1 MTTDP
6 TGLTGRALAVEAM
19 DRAVTLADATTAAQ
33 LTRRH
38 VPAWHWGPALLGD
51 ALVRLEDHLGERRY
65 ARWWRR
71 WADHHLAHRPDVN
84 QSDTAAPGLATL
96 ALQQRAA
103 TNADDDPTRYAPLTE
118 AVAEYVRHEPRLTG
132 EICNHL
138 GHSLIGRFYPRSVW
152 VDSLMMFGV
161 FPARYGVATDDATMI
176 EIAAGQPA
184 AAASLLQHD
193 NGLWAH
199 AWWARTGRPHP
210 RDVVWAR
217 GNGWVVAALPMITA
231 ALPEGHPSRTGIA
244 DILART
250 SEPLAALQRP
260 DGSWATL
267 LDRGGYRELSATAL
281 IAAGWYD
288 AIAQGMLSESYLVR
302 ADRALAAVT
311 AAVGPDAM
319 PEISGPTIPLHVAP
333 ELGYRVIPRGANH
346 PYGVAAFLWAAM
358 ARDRVQST

>member
-1 MTTDP
+1 MSGDP
-6 TGLTGRALAVEAM
+6 ATLTGRALASEAM
-19 DRAVTLADATTAAQ
+19 ARAVSLADTVTAAH
-33 LTRRH
+33 LARRR

-51 ALVRLEDHLGERRY
+51 ALVRLEDHLGEQRY

-71 WADHHLAHRPDVN
+71 WADHHLARGPDVN
-84 QSDTAAPGLATL
+84 QSDTAAPGLVTL
-96 ALQQRAA
+96 ALQQRGEE
-103 TNADDDPTRYAPLTE
+103 RYRPLTE
-118 AVAEYVRHEPRLTG
+118 AVARYVRDETRLTG

-161 FPARYGVATDDATMI
+161 FPVRYGVASGDATMI
-176 EIAAGQPA
+176 DIAGGQPA

-193 NGLWAH
+193 SGLWAH
-199 AWWARTGRPHP
+199 SWWARTGRPHP

-217 GNGWVVAALPMITA
+217 GNGWVIAALPMITA
-231 ALPEGHPSRTGIA
+231 ALPADHPSREGIA

-250 SEPLAALQRP
+250 SAPLLDLQRP
-260 DGSWATL
+260 DGTWATL

-288 AIAQGMLSESYLVR
+288 AVAQGLLPDSYVAS

-311 AAVGPDAM
+311 AAVGPSGM
-319 PEISGPTIPLHVAP
+319 PEISGPTIPLHILP
-333 ELGYRVIPRGANH
+333 ELGYRMIPRGTNH

-358 ARDRVQST
+358 ARDALGAVGH